1 MYDDDDDEVE
11 KKKKGEEGMDG
22 MALEAAQLIL
32 PGRVVVSMLHSHLGK
47 RERGESCSFSL
58 YLFSGES
65 RESSLSCPVLF
76 FYLLS
81 SRKN

>member
-32 PGRVVVSMLHSHLGK
+32 PGRVVVSMLHSPLGK
-47 RERGESCSFSL
+47 REREV
-58 YLFSGES
+58 
-65 RESSLSCPVLF
+65 RVVLSHYIILW
-76 FYLLS
+76 
-81 SRKN
+81 

>member
-1 MYDDDDDEVE
+1 
-11 KKKKGEEGMDG
+11 

-32 PGRVVVSMLHSHLGK
+32 PGRVVVSMLHSPLGK

-65 RESSLSCPVLF
+65 RESYERRSAIA
-76 FYLLS
+76 
-81 SRKN
+81 